1 MISTVNTFNNFGF
14 IAIQLSE
21 DAISPI
27 KEEINLIREN
37 FDTSTKHNPNLAGN
51 ISKEFTLI
59 KSAKYIERLILP
71 YILDYDKEFNLL
83 QDYNF
88 LSKSCPIILET
99 AWVNFQKKYEFNP
112 VHNHTGIMSFV
123 IWINIP
129 YNLKEE
135 MTNAPGATSNKNVP
149 GAFEFQYTSTLG
161 NVCAHT
167 IHVDKS
173 LENALIVF
181 PAKLCH
187 TVYPFY
193 TSDDYRISVSGN
205 FKFKTD

>member
-1 MISTVNTFNNFGF
+1 MISTINTFNNFGF
-14 IAIQLSE
+14 TAVHLTE
-21 DAISPI
+21 EAVFPI
-27 KEEINLIREN
+27 KEEINSIREN
-37 FDTSTKHNPNLAGN
+37 FDTGIKHNEYLAGN

-71 YILDYDKEFNLL
+71 YIFEYDKSFNILKDFTVVNKKL
-83 QDYNF
+83 
-88 LSKSCPIILET
+88 PIVLEN
-99 AWVNFQKKYEFNP
+99 AWVNFQKKHEFNP

-129 YNLKEE
+129 YDLEEE
-135 MTNAPGATSNKNVP
+135 MTNSPGANSNKNSP

-161 NVCAHT
+161 NICAHT

-173 LENALIVF
+173 LENALIIF
-181 PAKLCH
+181 PAKMCH

-205 FKFKTD
+205 FIFKSD

>member
-1 MISTVNTFNNFGF
+1 MSTVNYFSNLGF
-14 IAIQLSE
+14 LAEQLTDE
-21 DAISPI
+21 QLRPI
-27 KEEINLIREN
+27 KEEIESIKLN
-37 FDTSTKHNPNLAGN
+37 FEGSVKHNSDLAGN
-51 ISKEFTLI
+51 IVNEFGLI
-59 KSAKYIERLILP
+59 KNHQYIEKLILP
-71 YILDYDKEFNLL
+71 YVIEYDKEFNFLK
-83 QDYNF
+83 DYNF
-88 LSKSCPIILET
+88 LTKDCPVILET
-99 AWVNFQKKYEFNP
+99 AWVNFQKKHEFNP

-129 YNLKEE
+129 YNLEE
-135 MTNAPGATSNKNVP
+135 EITKGPGAKSNKNVP
-149 GAFEFQYTSTLG
+149 GAFEFQYTSIMG
-161 NVCAHT
+161 DVCGHT

-187 TVYPFY
+187 SVYPFY